1 MNNLLRQISIKT
13 RLMVSFLLLNLI
25 LIGVGLY
32 GKQNTA
38 TVNDMLND
46 MYLNILTPITD
57 VSNANMQAIYHN
69 RSLFDYVIEPTPA
82 GMDKI
87 ASQMDGYEQKMN
99 ALLNKYRATQTSDQE
114 KSVLTEVDRAWP
126 IYKEA
131 AKKNHDGKRSQ

>member
-57 VSNANMQAIYHN
+57 VSNANMQAIYTS
-69 RSLFDYVIEPTPA
+69 RALYRYVLE
-82 GMDKI
+82 
-87 ASQMDGYEQKMN
+87 N
-99 ALLNKYRATQTSDQE
+99 NE
-114 KSVLTEVDRAWP
+114 KTR
-126 IYKEA
+126 KE
-131 AKKNHDGKRSQ
+131 NENNMLQPFKRNQNF